1 MELISMT
8 NFVIEQRKRIL
19 RKIDYKEKL
28 GLYANIIYAYANFLK
43 QPLELWMFVPCL
55 FNGGHNVVMEEPTIY
70 SNDEYDTIEV
80 QLYNEAK
87 NKCLFNGFKIE
98 FSSNTTNI
106 LSCNGKKY
114 AYSVNNKF
122 QFYGNIKLIEE
133 LVGNE
138 IWLTQTAIKKFEL

>member
-1 MELISMT
+1 MKLISMT
-8 NFVIEQRKRIL
+8 DFVLEQDLEFKPTRT
-19 RKIDYKEKL
+19 YKEL
-28 GLYANIIYAYANFLK
+28 VINYANFLK

-55 FNGGHNVVMEEPTIY
+55 FTGGHNVVMEEPTRY
-70 SNDEYDTIEV
+70 PNDEYSTTEG

-133 LVGNE
+133 LNGNE
-138 IWLTQTAIKKFEL
+138 IWLTQTAIKKFAL